1 MPNNPIICIIDFEM
15 QLISLL
21 SVSEVENANYS
32 ENPTRQHFFMFK
44 KIISYLFPI
53 RLKYLESPINGPME
67 VNLVDGRMTLD
78 TQSSNYSYGSL
89 QMILHY
95 GLEKIGL
102 SNQTHTIMLLGLGGG
117 SVIQT
122 IREDFKCQAYIEA
135 VDIDPVIIEMAV
147 DDFKINRFE
156 NIKIIHADA
165 YQFVMNSSDLFDLI
179 IVDLFIIDTIP
190 VIFTTP
196 AFLDSLKNHL
206 TSKGKIIY
214 NTMKRTMS
222 TENLNLIKSQF
233 EEDSHCHVK
242 ILKNVEGT
250 NHLILVEKY

>member
-1 MPNNPIICIIDFEM
+1 M
-15 QLISLL
+15 
-21 SVSEVENANYS
+21 
-32 ENPTRQHFFMFK
+32 
-44 KIISYLFPI
+44 
-53 RLKYLESPINGPME
+53 ESPINGHME

-78 TQSSNYSYGSL
+78 TQNSNYSYGSL
-89 QMILHY
+89 QLILHY

-102 SNQTHTIMLLGLGGG
+102 SNHTHKIMLLGLGGG

-156 NIKIIHADA
+156 NIKIIQADA
-165 YQFVMNSSDLFDLI
+165 YEYVMNSSDLFDLI

-214 NTMKRTMS
+214 NTMKRTMTS
-222 TENLNLIKSQF
+222 IKLHQIKDSF
-233 EEDSHCHVK
+233 EAGNKGSVK

-250 NHLILVEKY
+250 NHVIVFENS